1 MAPIPNSSQRMEPI
15 QLLHGLF
22 LKPLVVSAKV
32 HLREADG
39 VAEVH
44 TR

>member
-1 MAPIPNSSQRMEPI
+1 MEPV

-22 LKPLVVSAKV
+22 VKALVVSAKV
-32 HLREADG
+32 HLREVDG
-39 VAEVH
+39 VVDVH